1 MIRRYNITTTVR
13 YNSIRED
20 SLASSKQASKQAKLD
35 YNVKCHTSPLSQPVK
50 TSQLGQGEGWES
62 EFLG

>member
-20 SLASSKQASKQAKLD
+20 SLASSKQAKLD